1 MRRLLTWLG
10 VGAGALFVF
19 RWRFGRR
26 KKVDA
31 VAVDH
36 AEELK
41 RKLAE
46 TRGDEEPP
54 APESEPEPGPEAA
67 KPSLEERRRAVHDRA
82 RQAID
87 EMLGGE
93 DLPGEEAE

>member
-10 VGAGALFVF
+10 VAAGALLIF
-19 RWRFGRR
+19 RRRFRRR
-26 KKVDA
+26 KVEA

-46 TRGDEEPP
+46 TRGDEPQTGP
-54 APESEPEPGPEAA
+54 DPEPEPGAP
-67 KPSLEERRRAVHDRA
+67 KPSLEERRRAVHHRA

-93 DLPGEEAE
+93 DLPGEKSE